1 MKQRF
6 LVFLA
11 WCLPFVGTCLLIA
24 ALPSN
29 AGWWWEKSA
38 AVFVAAMLWQAGVGV
53 FLKVLDHR
61 LAALAPGT
69 GAARE
74 T

>member
-1 MKQRF
+1 
-6 LVFLA
+6 
-11 WCLPFVGTCLLIA
+11 
-24 ALPSN
+24 
-29 AGWWWEKSA
+29 
-38 AVFVAAMLWQAGVGV
+38 VGV